1 VKEEDSGERKFSLPS
16 RSESRSSGED
26 PARKH
31 LEGIEGVPDN
41 PEIRGSDDSTEA
53 RDSES
58 LELTPRDLEIFRF
71 MHEQRYLAYNQ
82 IQSAFWPKCAEETK
96 ACRARIEKL
105 KTEGY
110 LTKRPSA
117 RIRNLALY
125 FATAKSF
132 EELKK
137 RGRDSGIPLYEPTL
151 HFERTI
157 KHDLNV
163 TNLRILFKELGLA
176 TWTSERL
183 LRERD
188 HLLSRLPDGVLNLF
202 GKKVA
207 IEFENDLTKST
218 DRYRKLLSDY
228 KDHKEYFLVFLVIA
242 GNLKDWLVS
251 DLDYDVKQMWMT
263 TYKELMNRKQ
273 KAQFENKGAYFELSR
288 IL

>member
-1 VKEEDSGERKFSLPS
+1 LKDEDSGERKFSLPL
-16 RSESRSSGED
+16 RSEIRSSWED

-31 LEGIEGVPDN
+31 LEGIILMKDVPNN
-41 PEIRGSDDSTEA
+41 PEIRRSDDSTEA

-117 RIRNLALY
+117 WIRNLALY

-137 RGRDSGIPLYEPTL
+137 RGRDSGIPLYEPTR

-157 KHDLNV
+157 EHDMNV
-163 TNLRILFKELGLA
+163 TNLRILFKQLGLA
-176 TWTSERL
+176 TWTSERIL
-183 LRERD
+183 KERD
-188 HLLSRLPDGVLNLF
+188 PQYCREES
-202 GKKVA
+202 
-207 IEFENDLTKST
+207 S
-218 DRYRKLLSDY
+218 DR
-228 KDHKEYFLVFLVIA
+228 V
-242 GNLKDWLVS
+242 
-251 DLDYDVKQMWMT
+251 
-263 TYKELMNRKQ
+263 
-273 KAQFENKGAYFELSR
+273 
-288 IL
+288 